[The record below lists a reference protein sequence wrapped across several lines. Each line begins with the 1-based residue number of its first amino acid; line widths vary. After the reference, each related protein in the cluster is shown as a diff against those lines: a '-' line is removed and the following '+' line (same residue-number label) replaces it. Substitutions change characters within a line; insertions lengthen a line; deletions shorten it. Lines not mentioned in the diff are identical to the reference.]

1 MPSWR
6 IIKLD
11 GTLGAH
17 AAAWDALNQR
27 QFQSNPMLDSRFVG
41 GLLRHFGDGSERLCV
56 LQADGEPQAMCLLR
70 PKGLGIW
77 TTFLPA
83 QAQIGLVLINDAQWV
98 RPLIRRLPGIV
109 GQMDFLCH
117 DPAFGAVTVPDS
129 SDHSAQEHAL
139 TMSIRLD
146 GDFESYW
153 TKRSK
158 KLQTNMRR
166 YERRLDEDNL
176 PVRFVSVT
184 DPDTIGAAV
193 ARYAALEAKGWK
205 GTEGTAIGSDNVQ
218 GRFYD
223 EVLCAFCSSGGATV
237 YELWFGDQLAASRL
251 VIASATM
258 LVMLKTT
265 YDEAFEKYAPGRLL
279 LRSVVEHAFKSLP
292 GGVIEFYTDA
302 NPDQLSW
309 STDQRWIEHVSVY
322 RNDLAAT
329 LIPVANT
336 LRKAILPTPDYLA
349 EHGPQR
355 KVEVLYH
362 PSQFSPDLHKLFAL
376 AEKEDFH
383 CGVAWYS
390 NLTDAV
396 FADHA
401 GVRFYVLRQGEQA
414 IAVLPVQIV
423 KHSRVKQVESLSN
436 YYTAL
441 YAPALAPGL
450 KDRDLVPLLR
460 AALHAHAP
468 VASLRF
474 APMDRQSRPYRLLLG
489 GLREAG
495 LAPFEFFCFVN
506 WHLVGFD
513 DWTSYL
519 AARRGTLRNT
529 IKRMSKKFAHDGG
542 ALEIIH
548 GGDNLDRGIE
558 SYEQV
563 YAHSWK
569 KPEPYP
575 AFVPG
580 LARTCAANGW
590 LRLGVAWL
598 NGKPVAAQI
607 WIVANGRASIYKVA
621 YDEDYKIYAPGTLLT
636 ALLMQ
641 HAMEEDQVWEV
652 DYLIGDD
659 PYKQT
664 WMNRRRERW
673 GIIAYNPKTV
683 SGAFGMLQE
692 ASARLLKPI
701 IARLKALSG
710 RSKDKS
716 PESASLL

>member
-1 MPSWR
+1 MPPWS

-27 QFQSNPMLDSRFVG
+27 QFQSNPMLDSRFVD

-56 LQADGEPQAMCLLR
+56 LEADGEPQAMCLLR
-70 PKGLGIW
+70 PKALGVW

-83 QAQIGLVLINDAQWV
+83 QAQIGPVLISDARQV
-98 RPLIRRLPGIV
+98 RPLIRRLPGVV
-109 GQMDFLCH
+109 GQIDFLCH
-117 DPAFGAVTVPDS
+117 DPAFGTVTVPAS
-129 SDHSAQEHAL
+129 SDHGAQEHAL

-153 TKRSK
+153 TRRSK
-158 KLQTNMRR
+158 QLQKNIRR
-166 YERRLDEDNL
+166 YERRLDEDKL

-184 DPDTIGAAV
+184 DPDAISATV
-193 ARYAALEAKGWK
+193 DRYAALESKGWK
-205 GTEGTAIGSDNVQ
+205 GMEGTAIGRDNVQ

-223 EVLCAFCSSGGATV
+223 EVLSTFCSSGGATA

-251 VIASATM
+251 AIASTQM
-258 LVMLKTT
+258 LVILKTT

-279 LRSVVEHAFKSLP
+279 LRSVVEHAFKSFP

-322 RNDLAAT
+322 RSDLAAT

-450 KDRDLVPLLR
+450 KARDLVPLLR

-489 GLREAG
+489 GLRDAG

-506 WHLVGFD
+506 WHLAAFD
-513 DWTSYL
+513 DWASYL
-519 AARRGTLRNT
+519 AGRHGSLRNT
-529 IKRMSKKFAHDGG
+529 IKRQGKKFTHDGG
-542 ALEIIH
+542 TLELIQ
-548 GGDNLDRGIE
+548 GGTELDRGIE
-558 SYEQV
+558 AYEQV

-580 LARTCAANGW
+580 LARTCAASGW
-590 LRLGVAWL
+590 LRLGVAWID
-598 NGKPVAAQI
+598 GKPVAAQI
-607 WIVANGRASIYKVA
+607 WIVANGKASIYKLA
-621 YDEDYKIYAPGTLLT
+621 YDEDYKSYAPGTLLT

-641 HAMEEDQVWEV
+641 HVMEEDQVLEV

-659 PYKQT
+659 PYKQA

-673 GIIAYNPKTV
+673 GIVAYNPRTL
-683 SGAFGMLQE
+683 SGALGMCQE
-692 ASARLLKPI
+692 ALARPLKSI
-701 IARLKALSG
+701 ITRLRDMFGLDRG
-710 RSKDKS
+710 NP
-716 PESASLL
+716 PESAVTQ

>member
-17 AAAWDALNQR
+17 ALAWDALNQR
-27 QFQSNPMLDSRFVG
+27 DFQSNPMLDSRFVD

-56 LQADGEPQAMCLLR
+56 LQADAEPQAMCLLK
-70 PKGLGIW
+70 PKGFGIW

-83 QAQIGLVLINDAQWV
+83 QAQIGPVLISDARYV
-98 RPLIRRLPGIV
+98 KSLFRALPGMI
-109 GQMDFLCH
+109 GQIDFLCH
-117 DPAFGAVTVPDS
+117 DPAFGAVAVSDQA
-129 SDHSAQEHAL
+129 DHSAQEHAL

-146 GDFESYW
+146 GDFQSYW
-153 TKRSK
+153 ATRSK
-158 KLQTNMRR
+158 QLQKNLRR
-166 YERRLDEDNL
+166 YERRLDEDGL
-176 PVRFVSVT
+176 PVRLARVT
-184 DPDTIGAAV
+184 EPAEIGGAV
-193 ARYAALEAKGWK
+193 ARYAALESKGWK
-205 GTEGTAIGSDNVQ
+205 GLEGTAVSADNVQ
-218 GRFYD
+218 GRFYE
-223 EVLCAFCSSGGATV
+223 EVLRSFCSSGGSTV

-251 VIASATM
+251 AIAGDQM
-258 LVMLKTT
+258 LVILKTT
-265 YDEAFEKYAPGRLL
+265 YDEAFDKYAPGRLL
-279 LRSVVEHAFKSLP
+279 LRGVIEQAFSDHP

-302 NPDQLSW
+302 NPDQLAW

-329 LIPVANT
+329 LIPIANAV
-336 LRKAILPTPDYLA
+336 RKSILPQSDQLSEQDSGRT
-349 EHGPQR
+349 
-355 KVEVLYH
+355 VEVLYH
-362 PSQFSPDLHKLFAL
+362 PSQFPADLQKLFAL
-376 AEKEDFH
+376 AEQEDFH

-450 KDRDLVPLLR
+450 KARDLVPLLR
-460 AALHAHAP
+460 AVLHAHAP

-489 GLREAG
+489 GLRDAG

-506 WHLVGFD
+506 WHLAAFD
-513 DWTSYL
+513 DWASYL
-519 AARRGTLRNT
+519 AGRHGSLRNT
-529 IKRMSKKFAHDGG
+529 IKRQGKKFTHDGG
-542 ALEIIH
+542 TLEVIQ
-548 GGDNLDRGIE
+548 GGTELDRGIE
-558 SYEQV
+558 AYEQV

-580 LARTCAANGW
+580 LARTCAASGW
-590 LRLGVAWL
+590 LRLGVAWIE
-598 NGKPVAAQI
+598 GKPVAAQI
-607 WIVANGRASIYKVA
+607 WIVANGKASIYKLA
-621 YDEDYKIYAPGTLLT
+621 YDEDYKSYAPGTLLT

-641 HAMEEDQVWEV
+641 HVMEQDQVLEV

-659 PYKQT
+659 PYKQA

-673 GIIAYNPKTV
+673 GVVAYNPKSF
-683 SGAFGMLQE
+683 SGAWGLCQE
-692 ASARLLKPI
+692 ALARSVKLVVAKLKESFGRTRGKPVASGALL
-701 IARLKALSG
+701 
-710 RSKDKS
+710 
-716 PESASLL
+716 